1 MSKRNR
7 KNRSKQTVAHIKAQR
22 GLDRQHFLE
31 ENGDMKQWRPPRI
44 VIPDKRKRDLVV
56 RVGANGMAEIYD
68 LVAYRKQKELEK
80 LEKEEPIE
88 EDVGP
93 TLGS

>member
-7 KNRSKQTVAHIKAQR
+7 KNRNNQTVAHIKAQR

-44 VIPDKRKRDLVV
+44 VIPDKKKRSNK
-56 RVGANGMAEIYD
+56 RACRGKWRG
-68 LVAYRKQKELEK
+68 
-80 LEKEEPIE
+80 
-88 EDVGP
+88 
-93 TLGS
+93 

>member
-22 GLDRQHFLE
+22 GLDRQRFLE

-44 VIPDKRKRDLVV
+44 VVPDKRKAKNKRAC
-56 RVGANGMAEIYD
+56 R
-68 LVAYRKQKELEK
+68 
-80 LEKEEPIE
+80 
-88 EDVGP
+88 
-93 TLGS
+93 GSWRG

>member
-31 ENGDMKQWRPPRI
+31 TNGDMKQWRPPRI
-44 VIPDKRKRDLVV
+44 VIQDKKKVRNKRAC
-56 RVGANGMAEIYD
+56 RGNWRG
-68 LVAYRKQKELEK
+68 
-80 LEKEEPIE
+80 
-88 EDVGP
+88 
-93 TLGS
+93 